1 MLDIFLKFVIIT
13 LVTYMNERINEIIKH
28 FKFSGNL
35 IKIEENNQGNI
46 NKTYVL
52 TYEDNNEIKKYLLQ
66 KINSNVFTEPY
77 LVMKNIE
84 LVTKHI
90 KKKLKEENDDIHKT
104 LNIIKTTDN
113 KNLYTFINRD
123 GEKEYYRSF
132 DFIEN
137 CISYDS
143 LNESGDALKLAY
155 EAGKSFGFFQK
166 LLNDFP
172 INLLGETIKDFHNTK
187 KRFNDLLL
195 SIENKITNRAYDHA
209 DIIID
214 LISKIKEC
222 SLIVDSL
229 GKSIPVRVTHN
240 DTKLNNILMD
250 KETSVGVAFI
260 DLDTVMP
267 GSSLFD
273 LGDGIR
279 SACSNSF
286 EDETD
291 KDKIFI
297 NLDLTK
303 SYLKG
308 FLEETYD
315 CLTQDEIIYLGLSIK
330 ILTYELV
337 LRFLTDYIN
346 GDTYFK
352 IKYTEHNRDRF
363 LNQYYLL
370 QDIETKLDEINDY
383 IEKTVN
389 DLKN

>member
-1 MLDIFLKFVIIT
+1 MNDKIIKIANNFKFEGKLLDIK
-13 LVTYMNERINEIIKH
+13 
-28 FKFSGNL
+28 
-35 IKIEENNQGNI
+35 ENNQGNI

-52 TYEDNNEIKKYLLQ
+52 TYEGSETKKYLIQ
-66 KINSNVFTEPY
+66 KINANVFKEPY

-84 LVTKHI
+84 LVTNHI
-90 KKKLKEENDDIHKT
+90 KKKLKKNKDNVHKT
-104 LNIIKTTDN
+104 LTIIKTIDN
-113 KNLYTFINRD
+113 ENLYTYTNED
-123 GEKEYYRSF
+123 GEKEYYRAF

-137 CISYDS
+137 CVSYDS
-143 LNESGDALKLAY
+143 LKEAADPVKLAY
-155 EAGKSFGFFQK
+155 EAGKSFGMFQK
-166 LLNDFP
+166 LLSDAP
-172 INLLGETIKDFHNTK
+172 INLLGETIKDFHNTP

-195 SIENKITNRAYDHA
+195 SIENKITNRAYDYPLE
-209 DIIID
+209 IVD

-222 SLIVDSL
+222 SIIMDKL
-229 GKSIPVRVTHN
+229 GKTIPVRVTHN

-250 KETSVGVAFI
+250 KDTGVGVAII

-273 LGDGIR
+273 VGDGIR

-286 EDETD
+286 EDETNTE
-291 KDKIFI
+291 KIFLD
-297 NLDLTK
+297 LDLTK

-308 FLEETYD
+308 FLEEMTEH
-315 CLTQDEIIYLGLSIK
+315 LTQDEINYLGGSIK

-352 IKYTEHNRDRF
+352 IKYEHHNRDRF
-363 LNQYYLL
+363 LNQYILL
-370 QDIETKLDEINDY
+370 NDIEKKLDEINEF

-389 DLKN
+389 SLR

>member
-1 MLDIFLKFVIIT
+1 
-13 LVTYMNERINEIIKH
+13 MNEKIIEIANQ
-28 FKFSGNL
+28 FKFEGKLVN
-35 IKIEENNQGNI
+35 IEENNQGNI
-46 NKTYVL
+46 NKTYIL
-52 TYEDNNEIKKYLLQ
+52 TYENSKLHKYLLQ

-84 LVTKHI
+84 LVTNHI
-90 KKKLKEENDDIHKT
+90 KKKLIKSKDNIHKT
-104 LNIIKTTDN
+104 LNIIKTIN
-113 KNLYTFINRD
+113 NENLYTYINID
-123 GEKEYYRSF
+123 GEKEYYRAF
-132 DFIEN
+132 DYIEN

-143 LNESGDALKLAY
+143 LKDAANSEELAY
-155 EAGKSFGFFQK
+155 QAGKSFGLFQK
-166 LLNDFP
+166 LLSDAP
-172 INLLGETIKDFHNTK
+172 INLLSETIKDFHNTK

-195 SIENKITNRAYDHA
+195 SIENKVTNRAFEYPLE
-209 DIIID
+209 IVN

-222 SLIVDSL
+222 GVIMDNL
-229 GKSIPVRVTHN
+229 GSSIPIRVTHN

-250 KETSVGVAFI
+250 KETGVGVAII

-291 KDKIFI
+291 KDKIFL

-308 FLEETYD
+308 YLEEMTDY
-315 CLTQDEIIYLGLSIK
+315 LTSDEINYLGLSIK

-352 IKYTEHNRDRF
+352 IKYKHHNRDRF
-363 LNQYYLL
+363 LNQYTLL
-370 QDIETKLDEINDY
+370 LDIETKLDEINEF
-383 IEKTVN
+383 IVKTVN
-389 DLKN
+389 SIKNN